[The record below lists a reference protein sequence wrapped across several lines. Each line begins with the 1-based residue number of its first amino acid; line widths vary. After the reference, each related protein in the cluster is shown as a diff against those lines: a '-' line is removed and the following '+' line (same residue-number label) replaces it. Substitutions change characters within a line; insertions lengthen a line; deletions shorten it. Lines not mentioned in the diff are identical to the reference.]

1 MAQVLSAITGE
12 ITSFF
17 ETEKW
22 WYDALDILI
31 VTLIIYEFI
40 ILVRRTRAAQLI
52 KGIAIVVAAYFAS
65 GLLQLKTVTFIF
77 QNVLQ
82 IGLLA
87 LIIVF
92 QPEVRRAL
100 EQMGRGGFSF
110 FSNRF
115 VSDRFAMWHG
125 AIVSICD
132 SVQNMS
138 DDRSGALIVIE
149 RSTGLDE
156 IAGTGKLLNASIT
169 PELIETIFF
178 NGSPLH
184 DGAMIIE
191 NGRIK
196 AAGCLLPLSSN
207 IEISRDMGTRH
218 RAGLGMSENSD
229 ALVIVVSEETGI
241 ISVIQGGIIIRR
253 LDGANLF
260 RILSNELMESSDEA
274 ESGKGKR
281 RLLRRI

>member
-1 MAQVLSAITGE
+1 VSQVFDAITSAV
-12 ITSFF
+12 TSFF
-17 ETEKW
+17 VTEKW

-31 VTLIIYEFI
+31 VTLIIYQFI
-40 ILVRRTRAAQLI
+40 NLINRTRAAQLI
-52 KGIAIVVAAYFAS
+52 KGIVLVVAAYFAA
-65 GLLQLKTVTFIF
+65 GLLKLNTVTFLIR
-77 QNVLQ
+77 NILS

-87 LIIVF
+87 LVIVF
-92 QPEVRRAL
+92 QPELRRAL

-115 VSDRFAMWHG
+115 VSERFAMWHG

-132 SVQNMS
+132 SVQNMA
-138 DDRSGALIVIE
+138 DDFTGALIVIE
-149 RSTGLDE
+149 RSTGLNE
-156 IAGTGKLLNASIT
+156 IAGTGKLLNASVT
-169 PELIETIFF
+169 PELIETVFYK
-178 NGSPLH
+178 GSPLH

-229 ALVIVVSEETGI
+229 ALVIVVSEETGV

-260 RILSNELMESSDEA
+260 RILSNELMDAPKDA
-274 ESGKGKR
+274 EGARTKR
-281 RLLRRI
+281 RLFRK